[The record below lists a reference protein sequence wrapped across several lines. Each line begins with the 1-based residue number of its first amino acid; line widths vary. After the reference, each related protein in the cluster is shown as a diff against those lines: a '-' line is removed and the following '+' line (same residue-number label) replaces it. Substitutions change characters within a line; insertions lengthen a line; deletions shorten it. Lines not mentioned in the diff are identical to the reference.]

1 MKLNQSQV
9 SQHPLR
15 HLAIIMD
22 GNNRWASV
30 NGLNSLEGHTAGVER
45 IRDILRASKKQ
56 GIEIVSLFAFS
67 SENWFRPN
75 HEVSGLMSLFS
86 NYLKKEAPLLR
97 EDGVRLTV
105 VGNRSNFDSNLCDL
119 IAEAEK
125 ITQNGTLRLILCVD
139 YGGRWDITEAA
150 RLVANQVNEGRLRV
164 EDITESTIASNLQMN
179 EISDPDLCIRTG
191 GEERISNFLLWQLAY
206 TEFLVSDQYWPDFG
220 EDELDQAIAEYY
232 SRKRRFGRRKAK
244 KATERLVESF
254 YAKT

>member
-1 MKLNQSQV
+1 MELNQSQE
-9 SQHPLR
+9 SKHPLR

-30 NGLNSLEGHTAGVER
+30 NGLDSLEGHTAGVER

-75 HEVSGLMSLFS
+75 HEVSGLMTLFS
-86 NYLKKEAPLLR
+86 HYLKKEAPLLR

-105 VGNRSNFDSNLCDL
+105 VGNRSNFDSKLCEL
-119 IAEAEK
+119 ITEAEK
-125 ITQNGTLRLILCVD
+125 ITLNGALRLILCVD

-150 RLVANQVNEGRLRV
+150 RLVANQVNEGHLRV
-164 EDITESTIASNLQMN
+164 EDITESTIANNLQMK
-179 EISDPDLCIRTG
+179 EIADPDLCIRTG

-220 EDELDQAIAEYY
+220 ESELEKAIEEYY
-232 SRKRRFGRRKAK
+232 SRKRRFGRRKVK
-244 KATERLVESF
+244 KIAEGVAESIYVE
-254 YAKT
+254 T